1 MPLLEVVQTKHVS
14 ASIRLSESTAIQLNQ
29 YAHLIGASAD
39 SVIEEALKHC
49 FAKDREFQDFIKTP
63 EAKQVAASLRI
74 RKAAASEA
82 PEILPKKPA
91 IAGQPTA
98 QTSAVAAGSKA

>member
-14 ASIRLSESTAIQLNQ
+14 ASIRLTESTAIQLNQ

-49 FAKDREFQDFIKTP
+49 FAKDREFQDFTKTP
-63 EAKQVAASLRI
+63 EAKQAAASLRI
-74 RKAAASEA
+74 RKAAALETLEA
-82 PEILPKKPA
+82 LPKKPV
-91 IAGQPTA
+91 IAATSAA
-98 QTSAVAAGSKA
+98 QTPAVVAGSKA

>member
-14 ASIRLSESTAIQLNQ
+14 ASIRITESTAIQLNQ

-74 RKAAASEA
+74 RKAPVAET
-82 PEILPKKPA
+82 PEPQPKKPA
-91 IAGQPTA
+91 IAAQAAT
-98 QTSAVAAGSKA
+98 QTSAVAAGSRA

>member
-14 ASIRLSESTAIQLNQ
+14 ASIRLTDNTAIQLDQ

-49 FAKDREFQDFIKTP
+49 FAKDRDFQDFIKTP
-63 EAKQVAASLRI
+63 AAKQVAASLRI
-74 RKAAASEA
+74 RKAAPAEPVEA
-82 PEILPKKPA
+82 LPKKPA
-91 IAGQPTA
+91 IPA
-98 QTSAVAAGSKA
+98 QSATQTPAAAAGSRA